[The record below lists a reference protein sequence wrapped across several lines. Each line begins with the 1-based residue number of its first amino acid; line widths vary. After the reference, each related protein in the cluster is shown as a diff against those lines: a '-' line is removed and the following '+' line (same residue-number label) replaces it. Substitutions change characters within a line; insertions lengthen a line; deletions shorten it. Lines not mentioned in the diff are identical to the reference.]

1 MRYGKYEDRRGRT
14 SEMNDIEEQ
23 KNDLLKSVLAY
34 LHDLVYLISAVL
46 LVFLLLF
53 RVVVVSGPSMQNTL
67 IDGDYLLLLSNT
79 FYNNPQPGDIIVA
92 SKESFENGD
101 PIVKRVIA
109 IEGQVVDIDFSAGIV
124 YVDNVALE
132 EDYTLTP
139 TTLSEGTL
147 FPLVVDEGCVFVM
160 GDNRNISLDSRST
173 QIGLID
179 CREILGKAIFL
190 FLPGTNKGATPRQLG
205 RIGVLS

>member
-1 MRYGKYEDRRGRT
+1 MRYGKYEDRRART
-14 SEMNDIEEQ
+14 SETNDIEEQ
-23 KNDLLKSVLAY
+23 KNDVLKSVLAY

-79 FYNNPQPGDIIVA
+79 FYKDPQPGDIIVA

-109 IEGQVVDIDFSAGIV
+109 TEGQTVDIDFNAGVV

-139 TTLSEGTL
+139 TTLSEGTQ

-160 GDNRNISLDSRST
+160 GDNRGISLDSRST